1 MPQASPDVLVIGAGV
16 IGLTTA
22 VCLSEAGRQVVVLT
36 ADPPHLTTSAVAGA
50 MCGLTITSP
59 DDPATRWG
67 QVATKEFLTLA
78 DQPGTG
84 VHLMRGRLVS
94 DWGDEPPP
102 WAAAVPGFAGC
113 TTDELAG
120 YRSGFWA
127 ELPFA
132 DMPRYIDHL
141 LARLEAGGGRVA
153 LRPVADLSE
162 AAALA
167 PVVVNCSGV
176 WAHNLVPDPQVRP
189 IKGQHV
195 LVENPGLETF
205 FYEGSAAPSWVGFFP
220 HGDRVVLGGVAIE
233 DDWDL
238 TPDQRISDQ
247 ILARCG
253 AVEPRLADAQVL
265 GSQVGLRPSRPSVR
279 LEEESVGSARC
290 IHNYGHGSVGVSL
303 SWGCAREVVAMT
315 VGQQS
320 P

>member
-1 MPQASPDVLVIGAGV
+1 VVIGAGV
-16 IGLTTA
+16 IGLTAA
-22 VCLSEAGRQVVVLT
+22 VCLAEAGRDVLVRT

-50 MCGLTITSP
+50 MCGLTIAGP

-67 QVATKEFLTLA
+67 QVATKEFLALA
-78 DQPGTG
+78 EKPGTG
-84 VHLMRGRLVS
+84 VHMMRGRLVS
-94 DWGDEPPP
+94 NTGDAQPP
-102 WAAAVPGFAGC
+102 WAAAVPGFTAC

-120 YRSGFWA
+120 YRGGFWA

-141 LARLEAGGGRVA
+141 LARLQTAGGQVVP
-153 LRPVADLSE
+153 RPVADLPE
-162 AAALA
+162 AATLA

-189 IKGQHV
+189 VKGQHV

-205 FYEGSAAPSWVGFFP
+205 FYEGGAASSWVGFFP
-220 HGDRVVLGGVAIE
+220 HRERVVLGGVAIE

-238 TPDQRISDQ
+238 TPDQRISEQ
-247 ILARCG
+247 ILARCIH
-253 AVEPRLADAQVL
+253 VEPRLADARVL
-265 GSQVGLRPSRPSVR
+265 GSQVGLRPNRPSVR
-279 LEEESVGSARC
+279 LEEESLGPARC

-303 SWGCAREVVAMT
+303 SWGCARDVVAMI
-315 VGQQS
+315 VGPGS